1 MDKRHSY
8 WSIIYG
14 KAVFN
19 TSLVK
24 AVSRGLLPSLRAA
37 CVVSPS
43 PQNLSVLSLL
53 EKSLTP
59 TSPSPFETPKKRS
72 RCSNDDSAV
81 TSAPDVLPDACV
93 MKVSFSSFVEQVAAW
108 TDDEKT
114 KQIELLK
121 RADVILKREK
131 LAEELKFTDFD
142 LLDDDDKRW
151 DECESSDSHDDDDCD
166 GAEDAFEDAFEE
178 FKVMMKKLSAVFR
191 GEVSKGICYKVESNC
206 DEWASVIDCCILT
219 VDDKMVRGSTKEGHE
234 RRMSGT
240 SAFKFRPGFFDVSPF
255 LVRSLKFVSNLL
267 GLDDSATVRGL
278 QDYDQPSPK
287 GRYGSGSS
295 KAGRVTSEQMNG
307 SDPAWFTLQTVS
319 GCL

>member
-1 MDKRHSY
+1 MDRRHSY

-37 CVVSPS
+37 CAVSPS

-93 MKVSFSSFVEQVAAW
+93 LKVSFSSFVEQVAAW

-151 DECESSDSHDDDDCD
+151 DECESSDSDDDCDCD
-166 GAEDAFEDAFEE
+166 GAEIAFEE

-206 DEWASVIDCCILT
+206 AWASILT
-219 VDDKMVRGSTKEGHE
+219 VDDKMVRGSAKQGQEMK
-234 RRMSGT
+234 MSGT
-240 SAFKFRPGFFDVSPF
+240 SVFKFRPGFFDVSPF

-267 GLDDSATVRGL
+267 GLDDSATVIGL
-278 QDYDQPSPK
+278 QDYDQPTPT

-295 KAGRVTSEQMNG
+295 KAGRVTSEQMKG

-319 GCL
+319 GLV